1 MRVNTS
7 KIMEM
12 KQLIQN
18 VFISFTPGSQEQKN
32 YPRYGFSYLQ
42 FCNAPQTSLAIDIN
56 IQELVNPIIFYRL
69 MPENLYNQS
78 DVDPTINVPLLN
90 SPTDLISNKII
101 INVSKTNMP
110 IIAMEN
116 VDNKYKI
123 QRQYLNSYP
132 NIKAYDQDMMFDTK
146 NVFITSV
153 FLTNYRIEN
162 SDGTNVFYDYYD
174 NEIMFRKDQLIFS
187 GFNFQSSNRFI
198 TIDLTQ
204 GFSDIKWEVII

>member
-1 MRVNTS
+1 
-7 KIMEM
+7 M

-101 INVSKTNMP
+101 INVSKTNIP

>member
-7 KIMEM
+7 KIMGM

-101 INVSKTNMP
+101 INVSKTNIP